1 MLETPTQ
8 NVPAAETRAAPRRG
22 AGLARHQQG
31 GSIVHGEGDAT
42 GRITSARHRGRCA
55 GQPPVGGDVGHRSS
69 GKRYRVGWL
78 DSGRVSASD
87 QDIVRQ
93 SLAAYSRDVAFE
105 YRSGDGR
112 TERLPELAAELVHL
126 KVDVVFAVGSPAIQ
140 AAKQATST
148 IPIVVLSDAVGPA
161 GARRDELSGNVT
173 GVTYS
178 SADLVH
184 SWLKLLKEVRPTIT
198 RVAVLYGADPSSRVD
213 LTKLRLA
220 AELVGVRI
228 QLYVVQRSA
237 VPGSL
242 LAGRVDLAKLQLAAE
257 LAGVS
262 IQPYVVQQGE
272 ALGSLLMGP
281 PAGRPEAIIV
291 PGGPLTLIN
300 AQPIVDLASRAGL
313 PAVYGSS
320 EFVDAGGLLAY
331 GPSTPSMYRRAGAYI
346 GTILGPTNPRDL
358 PVEQPSRFELVVN
371 LKTARALGLPLP
383 GSLVL
388 RADRVV
394 R

>member
-1 MLETPTQ
+1 
-8 NVPAAETRAAPRRG
+8 
-22 AGLARHQQG
+22 
-31 GSIVHGEGDAT
+31 
-42 GRITSARHRGRCA
+42 
-55 GQPPVGGDVGHRSS
+55 
-69 GKRYRVGWL
+69 
-78 DSGRVSASD
+78 
-87 QDIVRQ
+87 
-93 SLAAYSRDVAFE
+93 
-105 YRSGDGR
+105 
-112 TERLPELAAELVHL
+112 
-126 KVDVVFAVGSPAIQ
+126 
-140 AAKQATST
+140 
-148 IPIVVLSDAVGPA
+148 VLSDAVGPA